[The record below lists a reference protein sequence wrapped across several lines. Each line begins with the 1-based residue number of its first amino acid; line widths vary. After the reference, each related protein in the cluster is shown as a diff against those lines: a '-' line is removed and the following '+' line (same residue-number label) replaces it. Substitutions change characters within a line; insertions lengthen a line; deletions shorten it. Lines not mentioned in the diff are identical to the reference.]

1 MIEKML
7 SNLDWLGHDC
17 FRLRAA
23 GQIVYFD
30 PFQLSGDLPPADLI
44 LVSHEHFDHCSPDD
58 IKKIRQAA
66 TVIIAEKQAAAKLS
80 GKVTAI
86 QPGQTVTSGP
96 FTIEAVRAYNTNK
109 KFHPRAN
116 NWLGYIVTVEGVRIY
131 HAGDTDYIP
140 EMAGYQADIALLP
153 VSGTYVMTAEEAAQ
167 AALDINPKVAVPM
180 HFGSIVGEQSDAE
193 RFAAK
198 LVNKIKVHI
207 PQKKSN

>member
-58 IKKIRQAA
+58 IRKIRQAT

-80 GKVTAI
+80 GKVTAM
-86 QPGQTVTSGP
+86 QPGQTATSGP
-96 FTIEAVRAYNTNK
+96 FTIEAVHAYNTNK

-140 EMAGYQADIALLP
+140 EMANYEADIALLP
-153 VSGTYVMTAEEAAQ
+153 VSGTYVMTAEEAAR

>member
-1 MIEKML
+1 ML

>member
-1 MIEKML
+1 MIDKIL

-44 LVSHEHFDHCSPDD
+44 LVSHTHYDHFSPDD
-58 IKKIRQAA
+58 IKKIRRESTLII
-66 TVIIAEKQAAAKLS
+66 TVPEAAAKLS
-80 GKVTAI
+80 GNVKTM
-86 QPGQTVTSGP
+86 QPGQSVTSGP

-109 KFHPRAN
+109 KFHPQAN
-116 NWLGYIVTVEGVRIY
+116 NWLGFIVTVEGVRIY
-131 HAGDTDYIP
+131 HAGDTDHIP
-140 EMAGYQADIALLP
+140 EMANYQADIALLP
-153 VSGTYVMTAEEAAQ
+153 VSGTYVMTADEAAQ
-167 AALDINPKVAVPM
+167 AALEINPKVAVPM

-207 PQKKSN
+207 PGKSN

>member
-1 MIEKML
+1 MIDKIL

-23 GQIVYFD
+23 GQVVYFD

-44 LVSHEHFDHCSPDD
+44 LVSHAHYDHFSPDD
-58 IKKIRQAA
+58 IKKIRQES
-66 TVIIAEKQAAAKLS
+66 TLIITEPESAAKLS
-80 GKVTAI
+80 GNVKAM
-86 QPGQTVTSGP
+86 QPGQSITWGP

-109 KFHPRAN
+109 KFHPQAN
-116 NWLGYIVTVEGVRIY
+116 NWLGFIVTVEGVRLY
-131 HAGDTDYIP
+131 HAGDTDHIP
-140 EMAGYQADIALLP
+140 EMADYKADIALLP
-153 VSGTYVMTAEEAAQ
+153 VSGTYVMTADEAAQ

-207 PQKKSN
+207 PQKK